1 MTYFHSRRIFWF
13 REGSWTSWPNLYRWK
28 WNFEMWRRPINNY
41 FRSCVP
47 LNIFGQKLYSGK
59 WITISDATVQGL
71 NEQRVFTAI
80 FNGPISVY
88 DGGTVYAAVGYENRD
103 ETGSTLQDSL
113 ILEGKLLIVHSNTL
127 VVFIRRNFC
136 RIYHTFLWKSRTTNC
151 CQLWLFIFGT
161 NTTAELGLEVYMTE
175 NSTFRI
181 ASSMAYR
188 APSTPDLY
196 GGRLLTFPEVRD
208 PCAQEKIGETSAEY
222 ASRLANLPGCAL
234 VGNGYKTDQDQLNET
249 TGGNPNLQPE
259 ESTSASA
266 GFVFTL

>member
-1 MTYFHSRRIFWF
+1 
-13 REGSWTSWPNLYRWK
+13 
-28 WNFEMWRRPINNY
+28 
-41 FRSCVP
+41 
-47 LNIFGQKLYSGK
+47 
-59 WITISDATVQGL
+59 
-71 NEQRVFTAI
+71 
-80 FNGPISVY
+80 
-88 DGGTVYAAVGYENRD
+88 
-103 ETGSTLQDSL
+103 
-113 ILEGKLLIVHSNTL
+113 
-127 VVFIRRNFC
+127 
-136 RIYHTFLWKSRTTNC
+136 
-151 CQLWLFIFGT
+151 
-161 NTTAELGLEVYMTE
+161 MTE

-266 GFVFTL
+266 GFVFTPVDGLELSIDFWQVDIENTIGTYGVQNI